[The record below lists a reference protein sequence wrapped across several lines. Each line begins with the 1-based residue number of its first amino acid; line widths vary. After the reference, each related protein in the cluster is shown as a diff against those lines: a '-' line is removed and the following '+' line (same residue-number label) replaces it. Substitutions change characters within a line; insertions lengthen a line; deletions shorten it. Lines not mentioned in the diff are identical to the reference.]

1 MNESW
6 QFYETAMTWRHQA
19 PGDDIRGAFG
29 IAAWLHYT
37 ALCQP
42 GGSVRRGA
50 GAVERGGLENRCAFM
65 GTQGSNPCLSAN
77 FQTVQ
82 GIPALQW
89 ELSCSARYDF
99 QLDCESCQQDLQSR
113 S

>member
-1 MNESW
+1 MDDDCYGCMNESW

-42 GGSVRRGA
+42 GGPVRRGA

-77 FQTVQ
+77 FQTVSGHSGTPM
-82 GIPALQW
+82 GIVV
-89 ELSCSARYDF
+89 F
-99 QLDCESCQQDLQSR
+99 CEV
-113 S
+113 